1 MVSKSKITKVEELKI
16 SEKLRA
22 AKEQVS
28 QLQKAAVD
36 AGYKPDHKVDPGD
49 PFPLDL
55 LPEGLRDYI
64 SESARASGVDPR
76 MVALP
81 VMVAAAAAIGTTRRI
96 EVKRGWCE
104 PGVLWGSVIAKSGSV
119 KSAGIDQAKIL
130 LEPHEEQW
138 RAEYREAME
147 KYDEDH
153 AEYEKKFSAWR
164 KNEDPFAKPPK
175 EPEKPIER
183 RLQIDDSTL
192 ESLAPLLQENPRGL
206 LCLIDELKGW
216 FDAMGIYSKGGAG
229 GGRDQSR
236 WLQLHGCRTWRYDR
250 KTDRQ
255 RIAIPYA
262 SAWVCGTIQPL
273 IMAAAMSDDRRSSGL
288 LARILLVWP
297 VPSPKAWTEDEV
309 DPATEERAAAIITKL
324 LSLKHGE
331 ALPTSAPKPID
342 LELSKP
348 ARQRAKAFVNR
359 HGWESFD
366 HGDTSEDLAA
376 AWSKL
381 EGYAFRFALIIHL
394 VKWADGDQTCHH
406 EGAIGA
412 DSLESGIELARWF
425 AAETERVYAGLAI
438 TNDVTPGALTDHPSR
453 LAEWLA
459 SREGEVTERVA
470 GRGLARYRGDDG
482 AKLLAEDL
490 RVLQARGLVVKENTP
505 KTCVIRITGGDS
517 CDSDTSSQNAGE
529 NAKPSPEGGRSVTD
543 AENPA
548 ATLADPLSD
557 TSGEITGE
565 TTQPSLSQASPVE
578 KPRRRRRLS

>member
-1 MVSKSKITKVEELKI
+1 MPSKLKILKVDELKF
-16 SEKLRA
+16 SEEIRA
-22 AKEQVS
+22 AKERLS
-28 QLQKAAVD
+28 QLQKAAAD
-36 AGYKPDHKVDPGD
+36 AGCKPEHKVDPGD

-81 VMVAAAAAIGTTRRI
+81 VLVAAAAAIGTTRRI

-119 KSAGIDQAKIL
+119 KSAGIDQAKSL

-138 RAEYREAME
+138 RAEYYEAME
-147 KYDEDH
+147 IYSEDH
-153 AEYEKKFSAWR
+153 ADYEKKFSAWR
-164 KNEDPFAKPPK
+164 KNDDPLAKAPK
-175 EPEKPIER
+175 EPEKPTER
-183 RLQIDDSTL
+183 RLMIDDSTL
-192 ESLAPLLQENPRGL
+192 ESMAPLLQENPRGL
-206 LCLIDELKGW
+206 LCLVDEFKGW
-216 FDAMGIYSKGGAG
+216 FDSMGLYSKGGGG

-262 SAWVCGTIQPL
+262 SAWVCGTIQPW

-297 VPSPKAWTEDEV
+297 VPSPKAWTDDEV
-309 DPATEERAAAIITKL
+309 DTATEERAAAIIAKL
-324 LSLKHGE
+324 LGLTHSE
-331 ALPTSAPKPID
+331 SKPID
-342 LELSKP
+342 LQLSKL
-348 ARQRAKAFVNR
+348 ARQRAKAFVDR
-359 HGWESFD
+359 HGSESFD

-394 VKWADGDQTCHH
+394 VKWADGDQKCHH
-406 EGAIGA
+406 EGDIGL

-438 TNDVTPGALTDHPSR
+438 TSEATPGALTDHSSR
-453 LAEWLA
+453 LAEWLV
-459 SREGEVTERVA
+459 SRGGEAKERDVR
-470 GRGLARYRGDDG
+470 RGLTRYRGEDG
-482 AKLLAEDL
+482 ARLFAEDL
-490 RVLQARGLVVKENTP
+490 RVLEAKGLVVKENTP
-505 KTCVIRITGGDS
+505 KTCVIRIIGGDS
-517 CDSDTSSQNAGE
+517 CDSDTLLQNPGE
-529 NAKPSPEGGRSVTD
+529 NAKPSLEGGRSVTD

-548 ATLADPLSD
+548 ATLAYPLGD

-578 KPRRRRRLS
+578 KPRRRRRLL